1 LTWNTAPGVSPSG
14 TTATNRFVLGAREPP
29 APPLL
34 LLLLPAPPLLAP
46 WFRPSETAAAADLA
60 AAKDADEDAGND
72 PAAAAA
78 DAADASE
85 AMDEEEAAVEGAGSG
100 VCDTSWPARSME
112 VIKYLVHREEKGQRL
127 AFKRR
132 GNAYCP
138 LTDINLRQNDTSYSE
153 HIEHAVENGCTKP
166 T

>member
-1 LTWNTAPGVSPSG
+1 MTWNTAPGVSPSG

-112 VIKYLVHREEKGQRL
+112 VIKYLAHREGARAEAGIQTQR
-127 AFKRR
+127 KRILPSHR
-132 GNAYCP
+132 
-138 LTDINLRQNDTSYSE
+138 
-153 HIEHAVENGCTKP
+153 HKP
-166 T
+166 QAKRYIVFRAH